1 MHGSLKRWL
10 TTPVTQ
16 RFYTGQDAYGTPT
29 YAAPLLVMARLEA
42 SVRRFVDAT
51 GTERVSRSRLFLDE
65 LQAVSIRDQFVLP
78 DGTSPPLLQVDP
90 VLSPAGNL
98 DHYECWL

>member
-10 TTPVTQ
+10 TTPITQ
-16 RFYTGQDAYGTPT
+16 RLYLGQDSYGTPT
-29 YAAPLLVMARLEA
+29 YGPSVVILGRLEA

-65 LQAVSIRDQFVLP
+65 SNVVSIRDQFVLP
-78 DGTSPPLLQVDP
+78 DGTSPPLLQVDQ
-90 VLSPAGNL
+90 VLTPLGAL
-98 DHYECWL
+98 DHFELWL